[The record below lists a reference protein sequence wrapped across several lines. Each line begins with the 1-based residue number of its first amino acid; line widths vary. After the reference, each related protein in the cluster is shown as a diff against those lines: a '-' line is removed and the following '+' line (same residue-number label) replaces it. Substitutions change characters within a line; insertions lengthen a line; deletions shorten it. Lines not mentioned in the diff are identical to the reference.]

1 METNNIGNTPI
12 KCKGVVVAYCSSR
25 RLKFNEYTD
34 AVICVWNLG
43 AILSHSWRRTETN
56 DTEVTRFH
64 QDEFKNPSTPHGER
78 QINVV
83 PGSTIDSTRSNKHS
97 S

>member
-1 METNNIGNTPI
+1 MPVIPVRTKQLSSNAPPISDEIFATPPTN
-12 KCKGVVVAYCSSR
+12 R
-25 RLKFNEYTD
+25 R
-34 AVICVWNLG
+34 
-43 AILSHSWRRTETN
+43 STETN
-56 DTEVTRFH
+56 DTEVIRLR